1 MTRVAIESLNAS
13 TNLFSSQP
21 VQYPSL
27 PKVPS
32 AVAEPTTKTNRNDI
46 RVVAKKALLQLFE
59 PLVGFVLDSGLSTHE
74 LHSIL
79 REAAVRSV
87 AAKQLEGARKVNIS
101 GIAASTG
108 IPRAEISRIL
118 KSSADTA
125 GRNTDRQQQST
136 NKILAVWHQDPRF
149 TTAAGKPA
157 DLKIYGR
164 GATFEA
170 LVRNYGR
177 GIPTRA
183 MLDELTRTGATE
195 VLSSRLVRVKT
206 SVAVDRGVTPGAIR
220 SFGDRATELLSTML
234 QNMRNPE
241 SARFVASISGTNVSP
256 TEMPLFRK
264 ELAIKGADFLT
275 DIQESMYREPHIGDA
290 KGRRSRSSRVSV
302 TVFYH
307 EKSRKAKS
315 KQGQL
320 KKRRNFRRD
329 P

>member
-1 MTRVAIESLNAS
+1 
-13 TNLFSSQP
+13 
-21 VQYPSL
+21 
-27 PKVPS
+27 
-32 AVAEPTTKTNRNDI
+32 
-46 RVVAKKALLQLFE
+46 VAKKALLQLLE

-87 AAKQLEGARKVNIS
+87 AAKQMEIARRINIS

-118 KSSADTA
+118 KSNSDTST
-125 GRNTDRQQQST
+125 RITDRQQQST

-149 TTAAGKPA
+149 TTPGGKPA
-157 DLKIYGR
+157 DLNMYGR

-170 LVRNYGR
+170 LVRNHGR
-177 GIPTRA
+177 GIPVRA
-183 MLDELTRTGATE
+183 MLDELTRTGAAE
-195 VLSSRLVRVKT
+195 VLSSRLVRAKT
-206 SVAVDRGVTPGAIR
+206 TVAVDRGVNPGVIR
-220 SFGDRATELLSTML
+220 LFGDRATELLSTML

-241 SARFVASISGTNVSP
+241 SPRFVASVSGTNISP

-264 ELAIKGADFLT
+264 ELATKGADFLT
-275 DIQESMYREPHIGDA
+275 DIHESMYRETAGGSPKVH
-290 KGRRSRSSRVSV
+290 RSRSSRVSV

-307 EKSRKAKS
+307 ETSRELKV
-315 KQGQL
+315 KQGPM

-329 P
+329 A